1 MIICDACDL
10 GYDLQCLGDTDSA
23 NDPNFNVLEDDCL
36 GHVVLVM
43 LAVMTLKQMAATMKV
58 LAQIRVPNACQWR
71 EPAPAQQ
78 QCQKFDVYLLENYF
92 AYVY

>member
-23 NDPNFNVLEDDCL
+23 NDPDFNVLEDDCL

-58 LAQIRVPNACQWR
+58 LAQIRVPMPVNKLATLQDA
-71 EPAPAQQ
+71 EAMLYA
-78 QCQKFDVYLLENYF
+78 K
-92 AYVY
+92 